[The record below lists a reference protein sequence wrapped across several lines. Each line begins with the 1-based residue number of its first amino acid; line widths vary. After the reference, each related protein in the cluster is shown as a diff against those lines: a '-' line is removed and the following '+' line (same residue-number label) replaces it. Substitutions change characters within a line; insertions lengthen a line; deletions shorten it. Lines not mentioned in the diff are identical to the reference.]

1 MILRMKNFLSKESGR
16 PTLCRS
22 LNMMIITLAI
32 RMNADDH
39 PDRLAMGQPVASP
52 EAVMRSSVGTIRS
65 ARWPAIFHQSRWGLG
80 GPGALALLALSLGPA
95 LAQAPAPGS
104 QLPGAPAGGS
114 DDSANGNPSS
124 TQKRAVDAI
133 PLTPELIQE
142 LAQRY
147 KAAQR
152 AREESV
158 TELAAPLNR
167 RINVSF
173 APGGAVSIIDTVKG
187 YPTAVSFFDSTG
199 QPWPV
204 QWDTN
209 SNPAAISGGPN
220 CNAQTNAGGP
230 SAVAIGF
237 FVCTPIKGS
246 NVLEV
251 TPISLSPRGG
261 LVVSLEGAPK
271 PLTFLL
277 ISGGGRYDADL
288 SIHVADRGPH
298 AKVEIMTQPNAPD
311 TGAPYLI
318 GMLEGVPPADARP
331 LEVEGVS
338 PEGLRAWRLGR
349 NVYLRTSYTLLSPE
363 WTASEAEAGT
373 TVYAVPN
380 TPVVL
385 LSVHGRTVSALL
397 KDTP

>member
-1 MILRMKNFLSKESGR
+1 MVAVR
-16 PTLCRS
+16 P
-22 LNMMIITLAI
+22 I
-32 RMNADDH
+32 
-39 PDRLAMGQPVASP
+39 RLAWKADREHPGW
-52 EAVMRSSVGTIRS
+52 
-65 ARWPAIFHQSRWGLG
+65 RWLAA
-80 GPGALALLALSLGPA
+80 GALACAFFAGA
-95 LAQAPAPGS
+95 AGAQAPAPGEHPR
-104 QLPGAPAGGS
+104 QPASPAAAGS
-114 DDSANGNPSS
+114 DQAANGNPSPA
-124 TQKRAVDAI
+124 QKAANDAI
-133 PLTPELIQE
+133 PLTPELIEQ
-142 LAQRY
+142 LAERY

-158 TELAAPLNR
+158 TELAVPLNR
-167 RINVSF
+167 RIDVGF
-173 APGGAVSIIDTVKG
+173 APGGAVSIVDTVKG

-199 QPWPV
+199 QPWPI

-209 SNPAAISGGPN
+209 SNPAAIAGGTN

-230 SAVAIGF
+230 SAIAIGF
-237 FVCTPIKGS
+237 FVCTPVKGS
-246 NVLEV
+246 NVLEIAPV
-251 TPISLSPRGG
+251 SLSPRGG

-288 SIHVADRGPH
+288 SVHVSARGPK
-298 AKVEIMTQPNAPD
+298 ARVEIVTRPNVPD
-311 TGAPYLI
+311 TGAPFLT
-318 GMLEGVPPADARP
+318 GMLEGVPPADATP

-385 LSVHGRTVSALL
+385 LSVDGRTVSALL
-397 KDTP
+397 KDNR